1 MAAKSRTALFYQS
14 HPKSRRKHVRDQAEI
29 NKRPEEVAK
38 RVALIKFNRTHKKPG
53 EDYDASH
60 KGGKIVGYS
69 KAKNNR
75 GDKNNSAGDKRSRN
89 PKYRFGGF
97 GGRKK

>member
-53 EDYDASH
+53 PGYDASH
-60 KGGKIVGYS
+60 KYDKIVGYMKAS
-69 KAKNNR
+69 KNR
-75 GDKNNSAGDKRSRN
+75 GDKDNSAGDKKSRN
-89 PKYRFGGF
+89 AKYRPGG
-97 GGRKK
+97 KKR